1 MQNNVRVRDSGRT
14 CPLVCFW
21 ILTVQQLDTDQDCK
35 EAEWFSSFPLSAF
48 TKAKSWLT
56 HTHTHSLFK
65 APSSLLLWWK
75 NTVWCLFF
83 FYCIRTALLLPWGRS
98 EFRHKDAVAPR
109 GGWWGL
115 TDLLICVCFLAER
128 RSLIGKVTVCFIFS
142 LVSFFSVLPLHHSL
156 SRSPSPTALPRWNV
170 LIQRTAAPMMCKMSG
185 DTAARVSASQA
196 SCLMFLADLQSAAE
210 SCTASLRLT
219 AAGAFLHTSP
229 HSPWSLQ
236 YTGSLTPMTRPQ
248 KSNCRDLKPLR
259 DRQCSR
265 I

>member
-56 HTHTHSLFK
+56 HTHTQLVQSSQLSAPLVEKHRLMLIFFLLHSNCVT
-65 APSSLLLWWK
+65 PSMGE
-75 NTVWCLFF
+75 V
-83 FYCIRTALLLPWGRS
+83 RVQA
-98 EFRHKDAVAPR
+98 
-109 GGWWGL
+109 WWGL

-248 KSNCRDLKPLR
+248 KSNCRELKPLR